1 MKFQKFFAFALGC
14 LLLLETPVTSLAAS
28 IPSQETSLSSQE
40 TAVTSDSSQET
51 APFTVITA
59 NSRGRKNSQTL
70 NLKSKATVYL
80 HNPVYLEAAAVPE
93 GKITWTTSDR
103 KILSVNYRG
112 KLIPKKTGTA
122 TITASCNGVEKS
134 CQVTVRQPSVQFKKT
149 SVTLFEESSYRLK
162 TTARPSGQVRW
173 KSSDSK
179 IAAVDSQ
186 GSVTGKSSGT
196 VTITASVP
204 GAKAECQ
211 VTVIKNDHE
220 LNRTSQTLVQ
230 GNSATFYLSNISEK
244 DSVSFQLSGSSG
256 DVADISASGNKCKV
270 TAKHPGTVTLNAV
283 CTTDTGEQK
292 VTCKRTCE
300 ITVIENGI
308 AQQQIA
314 LAVHAQEDLKLE
326 NIEKPG
332 LSVEATRWASSDPE
346 VAQVHPSSGTV
357 TGEKTGKAEITA
369 TVNYSD
375 GTSAEFPTTVRIS
388 NPQLQTSATVLSIG
402 KTQRLKLTGTTP
414 YSSVKW
420 KIKKPSLASI
430 DQDGTLTAGTSTG
443 KTTVS
448 VTVDGKTINHDLIIT
463 NPQLEKTNQTLT
475 VGKKSKIKLSGI
487 SSKSKITYKSQKKSI
502 VKVSKSGVLTPR
514 ASGNTDILITAD
526 GNTFT
531 FHVSVA
537 SKRALQAC
545 KKGYKIINSS
555 SYSQARRMSAG
566 YYDCSALVFRAYNC
580 DAKLLGGTPSW
591 APTAASMAAHM
602 ERTGK
607 VISYKGLDASRLVPG
622 DLIFYRSPGRG
633 NGRYRNIY
641 HVSMYYG
648 DGYRLEKPLR
658 YYRKES
664 NIVMIARPLKK

>member
-1 MKFQKFFAFALGC
+1 MKSQKFFAFALGC
-14 LLLLETPVTSLAAS
+14 LLLLETPFTSLAAS
-28 IPSQETSLSSQE
+28 IPSQETSPFSQE
-40 TAVTSDSSQET
+40 TAVISDSPQET
-51 APFTVITA
+51 GPLAVTA
-59 NSRGRKNSQTL
+59 SDSRGRKNSQTL

-93 GKITWTTSDR
+93 GNISWKTSDR

-112 KLIPKKTGTA
+112 KLIPKRTGTA

-149 SVTLFEESSYRLK
+149 SVTLFEESTYHLK
-162 TTARPSGQVRW
+162 TTARPSGQVSW
-173 KSSDSK
+173 KSSDSR
-179 IAAVDSQ
+179 IAAVDKQ
-186 GSVTGKSSGT
+186 GVITGKSPGT

-204 GAKAECQ
+204 GAKSECQ
-211 VTVIKNDHE
+211 VTVINNDHE

-230 GNSATFYLSNISEK
+230 GNSATFYLSNISGK
-244 DSVSFQLSGSSG
+244 DSVSYQLSNASG
-256 DVADISASGNKCKV
+256 DVADISTSGNKCKV
-270 TAKHPGTVTLNAV
+270 TAKNPGTVTLNAI

-292 VTCKRTCE
+292 VTCKRTCD

-314 LAVHAQEDLKLE
+314 LAVHAQENLTLE
-326 NIEKPG
+326 NIEKTG
-332 LSVEATRWASSDPE
+332 ISIENIQWDSSDPN
-346 VAQVHPSSGTV
+346 VAQVHPASGTV

-369 TVNYSD
+369 TVRYSD
-375 GTSAEFPTTVRIS
+375 GTSAEFPTAVRVS
-388 NPQLQTSATVLSIG
+388 DPRLKTSATVLSVG

-414 YSSVKW
+414 FSSVKW
-420 KIKKPSLASI
+420 KVQKPSLASI
-430 DQDGTLTAGTSTG
+430 DQDGTITAKTSTG
-443 KTTVS
+443 KTRVT
-448 VTVDGKTINHDLIIT
+448 VTVDGKTISHDLIIT
-463 NPQLEKTNQTLT
+463 DPQLESDSRMLT
-475 VGKKSKIKLSGI
+475 VGKKSKIRLTGV

-502 VKVSKSGVLTPR
+502 VKVSKSGVITPR
-514 ASGNTDILITAD
+514 ACGITDIIISAD

-531 FHVSVA
+531 LHVSVA
-537 SKRALQAC
+537 SKRALKAC

-566 YYDCSALVFRAYNC
+566 YYDCSALVFRAYDC
-580 DAKLLGGTPSW
+580 DAKLLGGTSSW
-591 APTAASMAAHM
+591 APTAASMASYM

-607 VISYKGLDASRLVPG
+607 VISYKGLDVSKLLPG
-622 DLIFYRSPGRG
+622 DLIFYRTPRGG

-658 YYRKES
+658 AYYKES
-664 NIVMIARPLKK
+664 NITMIARPLKK